1 MRRERRRSHP
11 PMGTALCMAETVAR
25 EWNQSI
31 ANPTFCCV
39 GGDRENSSR
48 HRVRETWRFRAFM
61 ETGAE
66 RSSGSSCV
74 DPGEAEVQALAD
86 RQASTPLILGRTP
99 ADIPPCGRSMM
110 AATSTGRPA

>member
-39 GGDRENSSR
+39 
-48 HRVRETWRFRAFM
+48 VRCSPAKGRRLKWASASLTQQSLRFVM
-61 ETGAE
+61 
-66 RSSGSSCV
+66 
-74 DPGEAEVQALAD
+74 
-86 RQASTPLILGRTP
+86 INRTP
-99 ADIPPCGRSMM
+99 RESLSATARS
-110 AATSTGRPA
+110 A

>member
-39 GGDRENSSR
+39 GNE
-48 HRVRETWRFRAFM
+48 
-61 ETGAE
+61 
-66 RSSGSSCV
+66 
-74 DPGEAEVQALAD
+74 
-86 RQASTPLILGRTP
+86 TP
-99 ADIPPCGRSMM
+99 ADADVPDGDLGTGPAPRVMPRRGPTSST
-110 AATSTGRPA
+110 AAAGGSPTVSL